1 MSFRLA
7 ITQRVVKHQAY
18 AERRDALSQDW
29 PAYLSAVLPGAVILP
44 LPNRPDGVKGF
55 VEELDISGAILT
67 GGNNWG
73 EAPERDETES
83 RLVSECRARA
93 LPVLGICRGLQVLNF
108 LLGGTIET
116 DLESRTRTK
125 HVIRNHPVTL
135 CGAQFLRMAGAD
147 RLEVNSYHDQG
158 VMHEGLAGDCTAFA
172 LTEDA
177 VVEGFHH
184 IREPILAV
192 QWHPERPDPAAAFD
206 RALITRLFT
215 DGAWWLESQRRSA

>member
-7 ITQRVVKHQAY
+7 ITQRVVENQAY

-29 PAYLSAVLPGAVILP
+29 SAYLSAALPGAVILP
-44 LPNRPDGVKGF
+44 LPNRPEGVEGF

-67 GGNNWG
+67 GGNDWG
-73 EAPERDETES
+73 AAPERDQTES

-93 LPVLGICRGLQVLNF
+93 LPVLGVCRGLQALNF

-116 DLESRTRTK
+116 DLESRTKTK
-125 HVIRNHPVTL
+125 HAAGNHRVTL
-135 CGAQFLRMAGAD
+135 RGAQFLRMAGAD
-147 RLEVNSYHDQG
+147 RLEVNSYHDRG

-172 LTEDA
+172 LTDDA

-184 IREPILAV
+184 DREPILAV
-192 QWHPERPDPAAAFD
+192 QWHPERPGPAAAFD
-206 RALITRLFT
+206 RALIARLFAH
-215 DGAWWLESQRRSA
+215 GAWWRDSQRRSA